1 MKRASMLGALA
12 IAASGFL
19 FVAPAAHAALPG
31 AGTYGGVTCTA
42 FYDNNKYPKNYFYD
56 CTGFSTERIAV
67 FSTVSDESED
77 YITDYLL
84 NEGVVYY
91 FFDNEEDYADY
102 FNGAS
107 YGAYDAPNGAH
118 GFSIFEVA
126 EPYTVIF
133 RGQGSGGAFIAY
145 SVNELENTTAHET
158 GHQMD
163 PLWGNSVFG
172 IDAVSEDIADVYSD
186 MMAHD
191 IFLLNNKKSGG
202 TWITRPPCGSGGA
215 LVNLKDPAQGGQNVC
230 DGSSLRAGY
239 GPGTNFE
246 ILQDVLDYHFTK
258 YTYSWETDERWS
270 ELFAEQFSR
279 IGGNSVP
286 ATSGN
291 SMVAGA
297 ADAMIA
303 AEFDCTW
310 DLVQSLR
317 VRADEPPAYSNNCT
331 MTLP

>member
-1 MKRASMLGALA
+1 MLGALA
-12 IAASGFL
+12 VAAAGFL
-19 FVAPAAHAALPG
+19 FAAPAAHALPG
-31 AGTYGGVTCTA
+31 AGTYGVVTCTA
-42 FYDNNKYPKNYFYD
+42 FNANTKYPKDYFYD

-67 FSTVSDESED
+67 FSTVSDDSET
-77 YITDYLL
+77 YITDYLKD
-84 NEGVVYY
+84 EGVVYY
-91 FFDNEEDYADY
+91 FFDNEEDYAAY
-102 FNGAS
+102 FVGAS
-107 YGAYDAPNGAH
+107 EPAYDAPGGAH
-118 GFSIFEVA
+118 GFSAFEVA

-133 RGQGSGGAFIAY
+133 RGQGTGGAFIAY

-163 PLWGNSVFG
+163 SLWGPEVFG

-191 IFLLNNKKSGG
+191 IYLLNNKKSGG
-202 TWITRPPCGSGGA
+202 TWVTRPPCGGGGA

-230 DGSSLRAGY
+230 DGASLRAGY

-246 ILQDVLDYHFTK
+246 ILQDVLPYYFTK
-258 YTYSWETDERWS
+258 TTYSWDSDPRWS
-270 ELFAEQFSR
+270 ELFAEQFAR
-279 IGGNSVP
+279 IGGNSVS
-286 ATSGN
+286 ATSGT
-291 SMVAGA
+291 SMAAGA

-310 DLVQSLR
+310 DLVISLR
-317 VRADEPPAYSNNCT
+317 VRADEPPAYGNNCT